1 MSEQKI
7 AEEQAT
13 VLRCKDLKKHYQIG
27 PERLEILTGLDL
39 AVDRGE
45 MISIIGAS
53 GSGKSTL
60 LNLLGALDQPTSG
73 TVELVGKQLSGLG
86 ENEAAILRNKH
97 LGFVFQFHH
106 LLPEFTALE
115 NIAMPLLLRGEKKN
129 TAMTK
134 AAEIL
139 QEVGLEHRDE
149 HKPAE
154 LSGGERQR
162 VAIARAL
169 VGRPDVLLMDE
180 PTGNLDSGNAEKI
193 LQLIER
199 LNQEFQIALVL
210 VTHDLRI
217 AEHTSRC
224 LELTDGRL
232 ETRFIK

>member
-1 MSEQKI
+1 MSEQKNV
-7 AEEQAT
+7 AAQTT
-13 VLRCKDLKKHYQIG
+13 VLSCKNLHRHYQIG
-27 PERLEILTGLDL
+27 PERLEILKGLDL
-39 AVDRGE
+39 EVVRGE
-45 MISIIGAS
+45 MVSIIGAS

-73 TVELVGKQLSGLG
+73 AVELVGKKISGL
-86 ENEAAILRNKH
+86 NETQAAVLRNRH

-115 NIAMPLLLRGEKKN
+115 NIAMPLLLRREKKS
-129 TAMTK
+129 TAMAR

-139 QEVGLEHRDE
+139 QEVGLERRGE

-193 LQLIER
+193 LELIEK
-199 LNQEFQIALVL
+199 LNREFQIALIL
-210 VTHDLRI
+210 VTHDLEI
-217 AEHTSRC
+217 AQNTSRC

-232 ETRFIK
+232 ETRFSK